1 MKARVTV
8 HSFWSGKP
16 VMVRTVIAAS
26 EDAIR
31 KLCETLSRTT
41 DGNPIT
47 YELIAEA
54 FEDPN
59 FIPPERWN

>member
-1 MKARVTV
+1 
-8 HSFWSGKP
+8 
-16 VMVRTVIAAS
+16 MVRTVIAAS